1 MHTKRLWIQ
10 SVVWLKISVFIDV
23 QGLPRDV
30 LCYYSLGP
38 LCVLPAVFSA
48 PQSSISSSQS
58 SSQQLFMSGKKFN
71 VPLVVSLWVEEWW
84 PRGKLTGCKTRG
96 IFFIHIFLFLIFF
109 FLYPRWLGVYLVFE
123 NWEAVCDNFQRMSGQ
138 EIWCKFHWKKNLLP
152 KGSPLQVSS
161 DMKIQLSPQ
170 YWKVYCKQR
179 AVSTHLLLMGS
190 PPWSKHRM
198 WLPGGP
204 VSSEAALRLNLARSL
219 SGAV

>member
-1 MHTKRLWIQ
+1 MYRVFPEMFCVIIRWVPSVSSPLSSQHHSPPSLVHSHPHRNYSCQGRSLMCLWWFYCGWRNGDPGG
-10 SVVWLKISVFIDV
+10 SW
-23 QGLPRDV
+23 
-30 LCYYSLGP
+30 
-38 LCVLPAVFSA
+38 PAVKPVAFSSFIFFYFWYSF
-48 PQSSISSSQS
+48 SSIPD
-58 SSQQLFMSGKKFN
+58 G
-71 VPLVVSLWVEEWW
+71 W
-84 PRGKLTGCKTRG
+84 G
-96 IFFIHIFLFLIFF
+96 IFGLWKL
-109 FLYPRWLGVYLVFE
+109 
-123 NWEAVCDNFQRMSGQ
+123 EAVCDNLQRMSGQ

-179 AVSTHLLLMGS
+179 VVSTHLLLMGS